1 MTLIDEI
8 IQALREPS
16 GRVAQE
22 CWWTRPDSN
31 WEPSNYEFAALT
43 SCATGPIT
51 NRMGR
56 NLQKFAALPEILRSV
71 FPHNT
76 AS

>member
-1 MTLIDEI
+1 
-8 IQALREPS
+8 
-16 GRVAQE
+16 
-22 CWWTRPDSN
+22 
-31 WEPSNYEFAALT
+31 
-43 SCATGPIT
+43 
-51 NRMGR
+51 MGR